1 MTIQSLFIRSNKN
14 IAGIRLDAV
23 TVESHVSQ
31 VRTTKSPVEFGADVT
46 DNSIVEPKSLT
57 ITAEVS
63 DSPVNGSSLG
73 PLISQNDTFGSA
85 TEPNITRSNA
95 AYNALISFQENKEP
109 TEVQTR
115 LKQYSNMLITNISTT
130 QDKDSSKIAS
140 MAITMDEIL
149 ILETEIIALSKDQLK
164 AGSPQEQATS
174 SDNKGRQEPQEP
186 TENENKSVLK
196 TISDWITE

>member
-1 MTIQSLFIRSNKN
+1 MAIQSLFIRSNKS
-14 IAGIRLDAV
+14 IAGIQLDAV
-23 TVESHVSQ
+23 LVENHVST
-31 VRTTKSPVEFGADVT
+31 VRTTKNPVEFGADVT

-63 DSPVNGSSLG
+63 DNPINGSSVG
-73 PLISQNDTFGSA
+73 PIIDQDNRFGSA
-85 TEPNITRSNA
+85 TIPNITRSNA

-115 LKQYSNMLITNISTT
+115 LKQYSNMLITSIATI
-130 QDKDSSKIAS
+130 QDKDSSQIAS
-140 MAITMDEIL
+140 MVIIMDEIL

-174 SDNKGRQEPQEP
+174 SDNKGRQEPKEP
-186 TENENKSVLK
+186 TDNDNKSVLK
-196 TISDWITE
+196 TVLDWIGS